1 MVGLQMLIT
10 KYSPRKVTTL
20 KTSLL
25 YYHLKTTAT
34 AGSFLFETSHFS
46 NKCNVPAYNKNVLT
60 LHNIFQP
67 FIQLCPLLPICL
79 LLSILVSNKTC
90 SFLST
95 MIKDNSYFERPSKS
109 ASTLNLGHCQL
120 AWCMFRSKLQTISWI
135 TKSQILLF
143 CHKNS

>member
-1 MVGLQMLIT
+1 MLIT
-10 KYSPRKVTTL
+10 KDSPRKVTTL

-25 YYHLKTTAT
+25 YYHLTTTAT

-46 NKCNVPAYNKNVLT
+46 NKCNVPADNKNVLT

-67 FIQLCPLLPICL
+67 FIQLCPLLRICL

-120 AWCMFRSKLQTISWI
+120 AWCMFRSKLETIS
-135 TKSQILLF
+135 
-143 CHKNS
+143 